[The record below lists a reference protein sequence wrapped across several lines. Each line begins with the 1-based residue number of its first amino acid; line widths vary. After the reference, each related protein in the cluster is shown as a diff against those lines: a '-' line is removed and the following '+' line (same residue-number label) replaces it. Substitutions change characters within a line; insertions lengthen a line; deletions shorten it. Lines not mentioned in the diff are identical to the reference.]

1 MWKKW
6 SCDKYNVIKVKMI
19 LHEINLV
26 TIEIKFS
33 WKQLHV
39 YNTLLVSEFPMI
51 MLKSQ
56 NPKPHMKFSVILVAQ
71 TD

>member
-1 MWKKW
+1 
-6 SCDKYNVIKVKMI
+6 MI